1 MHHIIYNFDIAG
13 IILLFSALLPAIKLM
28 RELPPGQM
36 RTRWKIFSVMIV
48 FFIVSYLYI
57 TWQHRINTPL
67 FGLEA
72 VLLLLFFGALFVLLV
87 SALSLQT
94 ALDVKRIYALEI
106 ESITDPI
113 MGIGNRRYLERKLN
127 EEFAKAKRYAL
138 PLSVLMID
146 IDHFKEVND
155 TFGHDAGDVVLKN
168 LGTLISKFI
177 RESDYA
183 ARYGG
188 EEIVLITPLTDG
200 PHAAFIAERL
210 RKKIEEDVIVPA
222 DQDKGIAATRIT
234 VSIGVAAYS
243 PETGTT
249 EDLLKHADMA
259 MYRAKHEGRNR
270 IFLCDGTTP
279 DMVLPQGV

>member
-1 MHHIIYNFDIAG
+1 MNEVMHHIIYNFDIAG
-13 IILLFSALLPAIKLM
+13 IVLLSGALLPAIKLM
-28 RELPPGQM
+28 RELPPGQI
-36 RTRWKIFSVMIV
+36 RTRWKVLSGMIV

-57 TWQHRINTPL
+57 AWQHRVNTPL
-67 FGLEA
+67 FGAEA

-87 SALSLQT
+87 SVLSLQN
-94 ALDVKRIYALEI
+94 ALDIKRIYKLEM

-113 MGIGNRRYLERKLN
+113 MGIGNRRYLERKLS
-127 EEFAKAKRYAL
+127 EEFAKARRYEL

-146 IDHFKEVND
+146 IDRFKEIND

-168 LGTLISKFI
+168 LGRLIRKFI

-210 RKKIEEDVIVPA
+210 RKKIEEAEIVPA
-222 DQDKGIAATRIT
+222 DPKNGIAAMRIT

-243 PETGTT
+243 AET
-249 EDLLKHADMA
+249 ESADDMVKHADMA

-270 IFLCDGTTP
+270 IFLFDASAVP
-279 DMVLPQGV
+279 